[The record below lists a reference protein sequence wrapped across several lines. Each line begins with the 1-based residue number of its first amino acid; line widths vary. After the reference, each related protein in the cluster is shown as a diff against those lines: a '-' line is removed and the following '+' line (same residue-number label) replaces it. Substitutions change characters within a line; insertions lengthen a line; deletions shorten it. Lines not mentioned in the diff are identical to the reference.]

1 MRLVKPRVGAL
12 AGLLLLGAGWRFD
25 GSGAVPSAMPPSDL
39 TERTRCWRQPLPSW
53 GNATPVPFGDLLMV
67 QAEPT
72 GLVALDAATGALRWQ
87 ASNEVV
93 DVVAPDDAARIRALI
108 ARLPGWEQDLVQAR
122 TELAAAR
129 LDARRQPPLPDA
141 QARLA
146 ASAQQIADLSR
157 QIDALAPYVAG
168 GQVLDVGYASPT
180 PAAAGNTLVTLF
192 GNGVVSAWTT
202 EGTRRWGR
210 WLGPGFR
217 PMNGFD
223 QGTASS
229 PQVVDDLVVVAHGE
243 LLGLDLATG
252 NTVWS
257 AGPWPHYGTPLVMRV
272 GGVALL
278 ATPDGRVLRA
288 STGEVLAKGLGD
300 LWYVGPIGRGDLL
313 SFVGNMGGAFPSAPR
328 EATTWRLGWEGGQLT
343 TERLWSR
350 ALPASVNGDLF
361 TAPIFVDDRI
371 VGTSARGDVFVL
383 DALTGTP
390 RGEASLRAESLG
402 LYYANPVLVAD
413 RLLLVSE
420 AGEVW
425 SAPRSTPT
433 AFVRVAALDIQLR
446 ATVLPLAL
454 RLYVRERDALT
465 CYEAVPRSSP

>member
-1 MRLVKPRVGAL
+1 MLPARPRAHAL
-12 AGLLLLGAGWRFD
+12 LGLLLLGAGWRFD
-25 GSGAVPSAMPPSDL
+25 GSGEVPNSSPPADL
-39 TERTRCWRQPLPSW
+39 NAITTCWRQPLPSW

-72 GLVALDAATGALRWQ
+72 GLMALDAVTGEVRWQ

-93 DVVAPDDAARIRALI
+93 DVVGPTDAARIRALV
-108 ARLPGWEQDLVQAR
+108 AQLPGWERDLVVAR
-122 TELAAAR
+122 TQLAAAR
-129 LDARRQPPLPDA
+129 LDARRQPPVADA

-180 PAAAGNTLVTLF
+180 PAAAGDTLVTLY
-192 GNGVVSAWTT
+192 GNGVVSAWRAD
-202 EGTRRWGR
+202 GTRRWGR

-229 PQVVDDLVVVAHGE
+229 PLIVDGLALVAHGE

-252 NTVWS
+252 STVWS
-257 AGPWPHYGTPLVMRV
+257 AGPWPHYGTPLVLEV

-288 STGEVLAKGLGD
+288 STGEVLAQGLGD
-300 LWYVGPIGRGDLL
+300 LWYVGPVGQGDLL
-313 SFVGNMGGAFPSAPR
+313 SFVGNVGGAFPSAPR
-328 EATTWRLGWEGGQLT
+328 EATTWRLGWEEGRLT
-343 TERLWSR
+343 TVRLWSR
-350 ALPASVNGDLF
+350 TLPESVDGDLF
-361 TAPIFVDDRI
+361 TGPIFVDDTI
-371 VGTSARGDVFVL
+371 VGTSARGDVFAL
-383 DALTGTP
+383 DALTGTL

-425 SAPRSTPT
+425 SAPRATPT
-433 AFVRVAALDIQLR
+433 ALKRTAALNIQLR
-446 ATVLPLAL
+446 ATVLPIAH

-465 CYEAVPRSSP
+465 CYEGAPRSSP